1 MLETVHEVSFP
12 AIAGFPASHLE
23 SHINDLL
30 FENDMNQRENT
41 SDGQRRS
48 TDIMTETESGSGTLL
63 NKQHSNF
70 PAVVTVQMATDLLS
84 CHLAINS
91 KNYS

>member
-41 SDGQRRS
+41 SDGVL
-48 TDIMTETESGSGTLL
+48 T
-63 NKQHSNF
+63 
-70 PAVVTVQMATDLLS
+70 
-84 CHLAINS
+84 
-91 KNYS
+91 